1 MKKTILSLLAM
12 SLSFSASAS
21 DAYSLEDLKALQASQ
36 SWQEL
41 LAHAN
46 DIRPSQRDTQWK
58 ALVEQAAL
66 GSFTQFIQAGNS
78 DKAIYLGQEV
88 LQVYPFLSQSDAFTQ
103 TFSEQLVKAAQ
114 PCVRYSAES
123 CVENYGNLLA
133 TLSPQA
139 ELSFA
144 EGVKV
149 YQNVSKSLSVPFFA
163 SAVKQSSQ
171 YCADEKVANAL
182 LYTLER
188 PKNANFALAK
198 EVATTVCVGTALA
211 NFENYVI
218 ESKSVRAAL
227 CPTYVSKGYV
237 KGIIKQVCES

>member
-1 MKKTILSLLAM
+1 MQKTILTCLLA
-12 SLSFSASAS
+12 SVVFGLHAEER
-21 DAYSLEDLKALQASQ
+21 YTLEDLNALKATQ

-46 DIRPSQRDTQWK
+46 DIRPSKRNKDWQK
-58 ALVEQAAL
+58 LVEQAAIGL
-66 GSFTQFIQAGNS
+66 FSQSLQAGDS
-78 DKAIYLGQEV
+78 GKAIYLGQEV
-88 LQVYPFLSQSDAFTQ
+88 LQTYPFLSQSKSFTIS
-103 TFSEQLVKAAQ
+103 FSQALVNAAQ
-114 PCVRYSAES
+114 PCIRYSSEG
-123 CVENYGNLLA
+123 CVENYGHLLA
-133 TLSPQA
+133 TLSPA
-139 ELSFA
+139 ADVSFA

-149 YQNVSKSLSVPFFA
+149 FQNVSKSLAVPFFA
-163 SAVKQSSQ
+163 SATKQSAQ
-171 YCADEKVANAL
+171 YCSEEKVANAL

-188 PKNANFALAK
+188 PQNANFELAK

-227 CPTYVSKGYV
+227 CPSYISKGYV